1 MIELTGYIEVPEGR
15 RDAIAAALPLHVELT
30 RAETGCVQ
38 FDVTPD
44 PEVEGRYNVSEL
56 FTDRESF
63 DAHQARV
70 KASAWG
76 EISAGIRREYSIR
89 ERNDFKK

>member
-15 RDAIAAALPLHVELT
+15 REAIAAALPLHIELS
-30 RAETGCVQ
+30 RAETGCVG

-44 PEVEGRYNVSEL
+44 PEVAGRYNVSEL

-76 EISAGIRREYSIR
+76 EISAGMRREYSIR
-89 ERNDFKK
+89 ERNNFKK

>member
-56 FTDRESF
+56 FTNRESF

-76 EISAGIRREYSIR
+76 EISAGMRREYSIR
-89 ERNDFKK
+89 ERNNFKK

>member
-1 MIELTGYIEVPEGR
+1 MIELTGYIDVPEGR
-15 RDAIAAALPLHVELT
+15 REAIAAALPLHIELT
-30 RAETGCVQ
+30 RAETGCVR

-44 PEVEGRYNVSEL
+44 PKVAGRYNVSEL

-76 EISAGIRREYSIR
+76 EISAGIPREYAIR
-89 ERNDFKK
+89 ERPDLEK

>member
-15 RDAIAAALPLHVELT
+15 RVAIAAALPLHIELT
-30 RAETGCVQ
+30 RAETGCVR

-76 EISAGIRREYSIR
+76 EISAGMRREYSIR
-89 ERNDFKK
+89 ERTDFKN

>member
-1 MIELTGYIEVPEGR
+1 MIELTGYIDVPEGR
-15 RDAIAAALPLHVELT
+15 REAIAAALPLHIELT
-30 RAETGCVQ
+30 RAETGCVR

>member
-76 EISAGIRREYSIR
+76 EISAGMRREYSIR
-89 ERNDFKK
+89 ERNNFKK

>member
-1 MIELTGYIEVPEGR
+1 MIELTGYIDVPEGR
-15 RDAIAAALPLHVELT
+15 REAIATALPLHIELT
-30 RAETGCVQ
+30 RAETGCVR
-38 FDVTPD
+38 FDVIPD
-44 PEVEGRYNVSEL
+44 PKVAGRYNVSEL

-70 KASAWG
+70 KISAWG

>member
-1 MIELTGYIEVPEGR
+1 MIELTGYIDVPEGR
-15 RDAIAAALPLHVELT
+15 REAITAALPLHIELK
-30 RAETGCVQ
+30 RAETGCVR

-70 KASAWG
+70 MASAWG

>member
-1 MIELTGYIEVPEGR
+1 MIELTGYIDVPEGR
-15 RDAIAAALPLHVELT
+15 REAIAAAIPLHIELT
-30 RAETGCVQ
+30 RAETGCVR

-76 EISAGIRREYSIR
+76 EISAGMRREYSIR
-89 ERNDFKK
+89 ERNNFKK

>member
-1 MIELTGYIEVPEGR
+1 MIELTGYIDVPEGR
-15 RDAIAAALPLHVELT
+15 REAIAAALPLHVELT
-30 RAETGCVQ
+30 RAETGCVR

-63 DAHQARV
+63 NAHQARV

>member
-1 MIELTGYIEVPEGR
+1 MIELTGYIDVPEGR
-15 RDAIAAALPLHVELT
+15 REAIAAALPVHIELT
-30 RAETGCVQ
+30 RAETGCVR
-38 FDVTPD
+38 FDVIPD

>member
-1 MIELTGYIEVPEGR
+1 MIELTGYIDVPEGR
-15 RDAIAAALPLHVELT
+15 REAIAAALPLHVELT

-76 EISAGIRREYSIR
+76 EISAGIRRKYSIR

>member
-1 MIELTGYIEVPEGR
+1 MIELTGYIDVPEGR
-15 RDAIAAALPLHVELT
+15 REAIAAALRLHIELT
-30 RAETGCVQ
+30 RAETGCVR

-76 EISAGIRREYSIR
+76 EISTGIWREYSIR

>member
-1 MIELTGYIEVPEGR
+1 MIELTGYIDVPEGR
-15 RDAIAAALPLHVELT
+15 REAIAAALPLHIELT
-30 RAETGCVQ
+30 RAETGCVR
-38 FDVTPD
+38 FDVIPD

>member
-30 RAETGCVQ
+30 RAETGCVR

-44 PEVEGRYNVSEL
+44 PDVEGRYNVSEL

-76 EISAGIRREYSIR
+76 EISAGMRREYSIR
-89 ERNDFKK
+89 ERNNFKK